1 MTKRTQPFS
10 NIRRLLIRSA
20 APADRRRSLPSSSS
34 SLPTK
39 PHGLLGPRTPSTA
52 AAAKPAPDKFSS
64 RRLTQINADQILHL
78 NILIRVHLRSSAAEI
93 DYTALP
99 MTPVVIRTSPR
110 MSAIRIVLAVVA
122 LFIALFLG
130 LLVLLLIGIETGP
143 VALVLGFLTATIP
156 VPLYIALVLWIDRY
170 ESEPLWMLATAFFW
184 GAFVA
189 TFAAFF
195 LNTTMQLIVSAV
207 ASASAGEAFAAV
219 VSAPIVEESGK
230 ALILFIFFFWK
241 KDEFDG
247 VIDGVV
253 YASLAA
259 LGFAMSEN
267 ILYYGKAA
275 AAGGGQALTAT
286 LILRGFFAPFS
297 HPLFT
302 SLTGIGLGLARQ
314 STNLGIKIITP
325 IIGLL
330 MAIFMH
336 SLWNASAVFGGGG
349 VFLITYIVVMVPAF
363 FIMLIVISLAL
374 RHEGQ
379 VVREFLV
386 MDLERGFLT
395 PEEYKQLGSISGR
408 MGSSFNALS
417 RSGVKGWRARRRFN
431 QLASELAFHRS
442 RVSRGVHSANQD
454 VLAQEAAYLQALQEL
469 INEFR
474 RR

>member
-1 MTKRTQPFS
+1 M
-10 NIRRLLIRSA
+10 A
-20 APADRRRSLPSSSS
+20 AVL
-34 SLPTK
+34 
-39 PHGLLGPRTPSTA
+39 
-52 AAAKPAPDKFSS
+52 KPAPAKNSYQLWF
-64 RRLTQINADQILHL
+64 LCPILP
-78 NILIRVHLRSSAAEI
+78 
-93 DYTALP
+93 YP
-99 MTPVVIRTSPR
+99 MSTPPPAIVIRTSR
-110 MSAIRIVLAVVA
+110 QITAIRLVLAIVA
-122 LFIALFLG
+122 ILIALFLG

-143 VALVLGFLTATIP
+143 VALLLGLVTATIP
-156 VPLYIALVLWIDRY
+156 VPIYVALVLWIDRY
-170 ESEPLWMLATAFFW
+170 EAEPPWMLTTAFFW
-184 GAFVA
+184 GALIA
-189 TFAAFF
+189 TFFAFL
-195 LNTTMQLIVSAV
+195 LNTTSGSIVGVLTNAQV
-207 ASASAGEAFAAV
+207 GEAFAAV
-219 VSAPIVEESGK
+219 ISAPLVEEIGK
-230 ALILFIFFFWK
+230 AFILFIFFFWR

-247 VIDGVV
+247 VIDGIV
-253 YASLAA
+253 YASLSA

-275 AAGGGQALTAT
+275 ATGGGEALTAT
-286 LILRGFFAPFS
+286 LVVRGFFAPFS

-314 STNLGIKIITP
+314 STNIAIKIITP

-330 MAIFMH
+330 AAIFMH

-395 PEEYKQLGSISGR
+395 PEEYKQLGSITGR
-408 MGSSFNALS
+408 MGSTFNALS
-417 RSGVKGWRARRRFN
+417 QSGMKGWRARRRFN